1 MSKRKR
7 HKPAPRPPFNPPRV
21 YARCDRCVGQGYLYT
36 MQERVAVKDGKI
48 VARRRRLDI
57 APCTA
62 CCAVGSTVKPGDT
75 PPAPAIEITIPRIV
89 QVERLG

>member
-7 HKPAPRPPFNPPRV
+7 QKPAARPPFNPPRV

-36 MQERVAVKDGKI
+36 MQERVAVVGDTI
-48 VARRRRLDI
+48 VARRRRLEI

-62 CCAVGSTVKPGDT
+62 CCAVGSTVKPGNT
-75 PPAPAIEITIPRIV
+75 PKAPAIDITIPRIV